1 MTSRSIDSRELAMA
15 VLAVAVTVARHTDRW
30 PPSVGNLLPHKE
42 LRLKDVD
49 QAQQAIV
56 SVAKDL
62 AAKGEI
68 MLADG
73 GADDELIY

>member
-1 MTSRSIDSRELAMA
+1 MHETLE
-15 VLAVAVTVARHTDRW
+15 TVECLRYL
-30 PPSVGNLLPHKE
+30 NLTGDADEEVEPLTASLGRALVPIAEH
-42 LRLKDVD
+42 
-49 QAQQAIV
+49 AQQAIV